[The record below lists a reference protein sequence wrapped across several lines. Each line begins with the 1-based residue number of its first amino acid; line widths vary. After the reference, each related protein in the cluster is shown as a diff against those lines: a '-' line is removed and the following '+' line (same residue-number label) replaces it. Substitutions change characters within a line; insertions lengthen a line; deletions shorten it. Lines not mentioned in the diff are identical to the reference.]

1 MLNNVHALANWQYFV
16 VRGGGGGGG
25 GCWGGVQRH
34 NLWRIGK
41 ENHSVRKVGVT
52 DHLRELAA
60 VKVNST
66 TISPMCG

>member
-1 MLNNVHALANWQYFV
+1 MHWQTGNILLQE
-16 VRGGGGGGG
+16 GGGR
-25 GCWGGVQRH
+25 GGVQRH

-41 ENHSVRKVGVT
+41 EYHSVRKVGVP

-66 TISPMCG
+66 AISPMCG

>member
-16 VRGGGGGGG
+16 AGVGGGGGGR
-25 GCWGGVQRH
+25 GGVQRH

-41 ENHSVRKVGVT
+41 ENHSVRKVGVI

-60 VKVNST
+60 VKVIST
-66 TISPMCG
+66 AISLMCF

>member
-1 MLNNVHALANWQYFV
+1 MYMHWQTGNILLQE
-16 VRGGGGGGG
+16 GGGGGGM
-25 GCWGGVQRH
+25 GGVQRH

-41 ENHSVRKVGVT
+41 EYHSVRKVGVP

-66 TISPMCG
+66 AISLMCG